1 MVREHAVIVRETAQA
16 DVQQSIAVRE
26 RSIRLIATC
35 QATID
40 QQPT

>member
-16 DVQQSIAVRE
+16 VVQQSIAVRE